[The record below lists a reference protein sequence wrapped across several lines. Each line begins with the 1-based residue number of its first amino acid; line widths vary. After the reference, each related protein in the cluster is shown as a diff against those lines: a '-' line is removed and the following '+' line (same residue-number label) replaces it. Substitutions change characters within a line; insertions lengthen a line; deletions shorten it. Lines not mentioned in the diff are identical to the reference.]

1 MNVSIDRLPKLLYI
15 GDTPVESSYHGSALI
30 YRLLEDYPSSKLT
43 IIEGNLFTSQPDRQ
57 LTNIKYK
64 QLCVGNTRIFNTRFN
79 PIVSSF
85 LSWTARSRAS
95 KIKDLLGDFQPE
107 AVLTVGIYCSWLTAS
122 QFAQNYHLPLH
133 LIVHDDLSHAR
144 SFFSNRW
151 LDAEFGSVY
160 RQAKSRLCVSPYMSE
175 EYKKR
180 YGVTGSVLYPS
191 RGKNVQK
198 YISNR
203 LDQSNDTNRPLTIV
217 FGGTVN
223 QYSPQLRT
231 VADCLDKIGGR
242 LIIYGPLTKESAI
255 NVGLGADNI
264 KIGGLLP
271 ANQFIDRIRA
281 EADILL
287 VPMSFASKD
296 QANMQL
302 SFPSKLTDY
311 TAVGLP
317 LLIYGPSY
325 CSAVRWANENPGV
338 AEVVTS
344 EDSCSIILALKRLLS
359 PKYRLALAKEAS
371 IKGDIF
377 FSHSRAHSQFISHL
391 L

>member
-1 MNVSIDRLPKLLYI
+1 MYPLIETLPKILYI
-15 GDTPVESSYHGSALI
+15 GDTPVESSYHGSALL
-30 YRLLEDYPSSKLT
+30 YRLLEDYPSSKLLM
-43 IIEGNLFTSQPDRQ
+43 IEGNLFVSRPNRRLADVKYQQ
-57 LTNIKYK
+57 LY
-64 QLCVGNTRIFNTRFN
+64 VGNTRIFNTRFN
-79 PIVSSF
+79 PIVASF
-85 LSWTARSRAS
+85 LSRTARSRS
-95 KIKDLLGDFQPE
+95 QKIKNLLGDFKPDI
-107 AVLTVGIYCSWLTAS
+107 VLTVGIYSSWLTAA
-122 QFAQNYHLPLH
+122 QFAQHHNLPLH
-133 LIVHDDLSHAR
+133 LIVHDDLSSAKLL
-144 SFFSNRW
+144 FSNRW
-151 LDAEFGSVY
+151 LNTEFGSVY

-175 EYKKR
+175 EYEKR
-180 YGVTGSVLYPS
+180 YGVAGSVLYPS
-191 RGKNVQK
+191 RGKNLRN
-198 YISNR
+198 YIPNR
-203 LDQSNDTNRPLTIV
+203 LDSINENTRPLTII

-231 VADCLDKIGGR
+231 VADCLEKIGGK
-242 LIIYGPLTKESAI
+242 LIIYGPTTQASAI
-255 NVGLGADNI
+255 NLGLGADNI
-264 KIGGLLP
+264 QIEGLLP

-281 EADILL
+281 EADVLL

-296 QANMQL
+296 RTNMQL
-302 SFPSKLTDY
+302 GFPSKLTDY